1 MAASECW
8 GEWWICETSCTVVTP
23 SSSCDPAWSCGFP
36 SSHSLH
42 ISFPPL
48 GLSWQPGFPVGLR
61 FAVEIVVH
69 YRAVDDGKHGIDVLD
84 AFLFHAEVVRAQ
96 HDQIGELAFLDRAEL
111 VLRIEEPAV
120 VRGVEPQRLVAQQ
133 RLVAVDHLAARVL
146 ARVAV

>member
-1 MAASECW
+1 MTSRLPRRPLSAGASTSSCAAAGRVANKLIPAAAAAVAVEAVRKSRR
-8 GEWWICETSCTVVTP
+8 P
-23 SSSCDPAWSCGFP
+23 SCDPAWSCGFP

-84 AFLFHAEVVRAQ
+84 AFLFHAEVV
-96 HDQIGELAFLDRAEL
+96 L
-111 VLRIEEPAV
+111 
-120 VRGVEPQRLVAQQ
+120 AQQ
-133 RLVAVDHLAARVL
+133 DHTGQLSL
-146 ARVAV
+146 L